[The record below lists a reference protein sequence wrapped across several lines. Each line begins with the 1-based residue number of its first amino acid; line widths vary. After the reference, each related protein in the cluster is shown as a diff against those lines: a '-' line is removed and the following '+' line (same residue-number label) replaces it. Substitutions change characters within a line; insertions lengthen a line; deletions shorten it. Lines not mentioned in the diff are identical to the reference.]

1 MESVE
6 EDFSFKLNTFIWNV
20 NNKRLEALLYLE
32 VYAIMLYFTKVQ
44 PCIGAI
50 ISHQALQK

>member
-6 EDFSFKLNTFIWNV
+6 EDFSFELNTFIWNV

-32 VYAIMLYFTKVQ
+32 IYAMLYFTNVQ
-44 PCIGAI
+44 LRIGVI